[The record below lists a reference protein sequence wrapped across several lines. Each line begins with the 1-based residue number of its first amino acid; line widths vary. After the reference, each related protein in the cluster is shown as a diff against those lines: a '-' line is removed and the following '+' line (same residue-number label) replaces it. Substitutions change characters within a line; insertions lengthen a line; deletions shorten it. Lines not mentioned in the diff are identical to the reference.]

1 MTITTVNDS
10 STRGAAELL
19 SVLRCKDVA
28 TSKFR
33 LFNERIDSIQDDELT
48 DKNSSIVVM
57 SHPGL
62 SLPAGTINSIYT
74 IPSRIKTKLNDW
86 KNNVDEHD
94 LLTKSYDKM
103 SAVANRNQFWGFGER
118 TYIPPKKKFGPQE
131 SDVRHLR
138 EMKEAEEE
146 TEMCKHCM
154 YCSEFKSNKVKVGE
168 RSYLCKDCSKAL
180 NLCTKLVQA
189 HISIIKN
196 ELKNTPKEH
205 EICLSCYS
213 VVNRQINKFHRL
225 GPVVFCDDCIE
236 KNDCKCSQC

>member
-1 MTITTVNDS
+1 MEEQTVPMTITTVNDS

-86 KNNVDEHD
+86 KIMWTNM
-94 LLTKSYDKM
+94 T
-103 SAVANRNQFWGFGER
+103 F
-118 TYIPPKKKFGPQE
+118 
-131 SDVRHLR
+131 
-138 EMKEAEEE
+138 
-146 TEMCKHCM
+146 
-154 YCSEFKSNKVKVGE
+154 
-168 RSYLCKDCSKAL
+168 
-180 NLCTKLVQA
+180 
-189 HISIIKN
+189 
-196 ELKNTPKEH
+196 
-205 EICLSCYS
+205 
-213 VVNRQINKFHRL
+213 
-225 GPVVFCDDCIE
+225 
-236 KNDCKCSQC
+236 